1 MPPSRRR
8 VAPSVQLTK
17 TAYVLSGAIKSHIK
31 SRSFPEG
38 VLNRRFKRRL
48 GHFAAAGKVT
58 RSAERLDVDK
68 ISPMVGISIY
78 SFVTDLLLITNELRV
93 GMI

>member
-1 MPPSRRR
+1 MILDLAKRFDEIVIFSEHDPR
-8 VAPSVQLTK
+8 
-17 TAYVLSGAIKSHIK
+17 LSQIDVI
-31 SRSFPEG
+31 
-38 VLNRRFKRRL
+38 
-48 GHFAAAGKVT
+48 
-58 RSAERLDVDK
+58 LDVDK